1 MSGREGACLPILN
14 LLKSFLLL
22 IVCLWGSS
30 FSFLSLQVLLFF
42 AVVPRCFERNRP
54 TPSLHREH
62 TPPGHSIYSP
72 KKVVESRIVQHQLFF
87 YFYPWLLV
95 QLYFSLLLQLHARQV
110 TEPMNLLQ
118 VQYFP
123 TDIGLYLVSG
133 NILSS

>member
-1 MSGREGACLPILN
+1 MVI
-14 LLKSFLLL
+14 FFFF
-22 IVCLWGSS
+22 
-30 FSFLSLQVLLFF
+30 FS
-42 AVVPRCFERNRP
+42 
-54 TPSLHREH
+54 
-62 TPPGHSIYSP
+62 
-72 KKVVESRIVQHQLFF
+72 

-95 QLYFSLLLQLHARQV
+95 KLYFSLLLQLHARQV